1 MTVSKRI
8 RKYKLS
14 LSYERPFDPTEGKQ
28 TKLKIFF
35 ELTDSAGNIR
45 MVSEDQSMR
54 MFQGDS
60 VEELLYTVDEFIKL
74 RETMTG
80 FEDDMLHDEFKKVL
94 EHDHR
99 ETFIQLMADNNYAR
113 DRDGFDQAINHLIED
128 IGRDPHGK
136 ESMIAAIMQGELRKP
151 KLVDVI
157 DHHKRYMWLIKC
169 VDRLSTSN
177 AFFLTEEEI
186 KNYYEYTYPH
196 EWVLEYQMARPETET
211 IVQMRD
217 YMVLKQQKV
226 NLKEK
231 EKENPTIAATPG
243 IERKVVVE
251 AVGKE
256 EADAEADAEKAKEAT
271 KLIGKERNTKP
282 AVQNHA
288 APCTKIVT
296 TPGVIVVRTQT
307 AQTTDPIPEEV
318 EAVVT
323 VAVEAVDAVAVV
335 EDTTMTAGTI
345 TKVTVTNPSHEE
357 TSTTTIEWNNE
368 TIIPSR
374 RQGE

>member
-1 MTVSKRI
+1 M
-8 RKYKLS
+8 
-14 LSYERPFDPTEGKQ
+14 
-28 TKLKIFF
+28 
-35 ELTDSAGNIR
+35 
-45 MVSEDQSMR
+45 
-54 MFQGDS
+54 
-60 VEELLYTVDEFIKL
+60 
-74 RETMTG
+74 
-80 FEDDMLHDEFKKVL
+80 
-94 EHDHR
+94 
-99 ETFIQLMADNNYAR
+99 
-113 DRDGFDQAINHLIED
+113 
-128 IGRDPHGK
+128 
-136 ESMIAAIMQGELRKP
+136 
-151 KLVDVI
+151 
-157 DHHKRYMWLIKC
+157 
-169 VDRLSTSN
+169 
-177 AFFLTEEEI
+177 
-186 KNYYEYTYPH
+186 
-196 EWVLEYQMARPETET
+196 
-211 IVQMRD
+211 
-217 YMVLKQQKV
+217 
-226 NLKEK
+226 
-231 EKENPTIAATPG
+231 
-243 IERKVVVE
+243 VVE

-271 KLIGKERNTKP
+271 KLIGKEQNTKP

-357 TSTTTIEWNNE
+357 TSTTTIEWNNK